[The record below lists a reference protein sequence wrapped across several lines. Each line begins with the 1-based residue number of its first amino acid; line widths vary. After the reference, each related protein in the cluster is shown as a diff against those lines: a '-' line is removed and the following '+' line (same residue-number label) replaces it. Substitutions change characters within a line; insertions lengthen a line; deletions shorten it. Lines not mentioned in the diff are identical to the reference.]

1 MNYKYTFASC
11 QLDWFTH
18 ITTAESSIAT
28 ILNYQYHQLF
38 LLGPKAWNTSSSL
51 FALYISWGHT
61 RTKAHTHAHPH
72 THVYPSCYRDIP
84 QLLGEWVIFVF
95 VYVCFLAACLLLR
108 QLAIAILQEWTM
120 TFDSITADWIGS
132 PPAAGWLPSTI
143 PCGDTARATHCLQSP
158 LLTPSLPHPS
168 QYPSTSPA
176 PIHPS
181 VLPSFSSPAS
191 LCFS

>member
-1 MNYKYTFASC
+1 MKHLFLSVRSLYFMR
-11 QLDWFTH
+11 TH
-18 ITTAESSIAT
+18 KDESTYPRTPTHTCVPFLLSGYTTAAGRVSD
-28 ILNYQYHQLF
+28 LC
-38 LLGPKAWNTSSSL
+38 
-51 FALYISWGHT
+51 
-61 RTKAHTHAHPH
+61 
-72 THVYPSCYRDIP
+72 VC
-84 QLLGEWVIFVF
+84 